1 MDPKRNCS
9 ERMRPILQAMERSI
23 ENARRNRT
31 NQPAEPPRPQ
41 TVVPRIASPFVPA
54 PTVPSTSVSATEHPA
69 QRLKARPKRLEN
81 PALNSFEQMT
91 YRSRAS

>member
-54 PTVPSTSVSATEHPA
+54 PTVPSTSS
-69 QRLKARPKRLEN
+69 
-81 PALNSFEQMT
+81 
-91 YRSRAS
+91 SRARRTCEAIIFAEIASADRIQEN